1 MIEQFW
7 PALGVTVLIVISL
20 IGAFWKLARH
30 ADETQKRYSLDIS
43 AMEAKIRSSQM
54 LPEIIKLIQEVV
66 SDKKTDP
73 KASLEKILSEEKYL
87 QFIRNITKCE
97 NEIMEIK
104 NSYKLLK
111 ATISGLSRGMLY
123 LALLISPLIAV
134 FYFSNTQYVSA
145 ENLNVV
151 CLILAFATPYF
162 VLFSVVP
169 KVLKYLSASKDLSS
183 KYDEVIMGISSNN
196 SE

>member
-7 PALGVTVLIVISL
+7 PALGVIVLIVISL

-73 KASLEKILSEEKYL
+73 KASLERILSEEKYL
-87 QFIRNITKCE
+87 
-97 NEIMEIK
+97 
-104 NSYKLLK
+104 
-111 ATISGLSRGMLY
+111 
-123 LALLISPLIAV
+123 
-134 FYFSNTQYVSA
+134 
-145 ENLNVV
+145 
-151 CLILAFATPYF
+151 
-162 VLFSVVP
+162 
-169 KVLKYLSASKDLSS
+169 
-183 KYDEVIMGISSNN
+183 
-196 SE
+196 

>member
-7 PALGVTVLIVISL
+7 PALGVIVLVVMGL

-30 ADETQKRYSLDIS
+30 ADDTQKRYSLDIS

-54 LPEIIKLIQEVV
+54 LPEIMKLIQEAV

-97 NEIMEIK
+97 NKIMEIK
-104 NSYKLLK
+104 NSYRLLK
-111 ATISGLSRGMLY
+111 ATISGLSRDMLY

-145 ENLNVV
+145 ENLNLV

-162 VLFSVVP
+162 FLFSVAP
-169 KVLKYLSASKDLSS
+169 KVMKYLSASKDLSS
-183 KYDEVIMGISSNN
+183 KYDEVIMGIPSDN